1 MRDLNSAVRKN
12 GLLLGLLFGVLMLI
26 IDILKMCYLAYVPGR
41 PIVTYIV
48 LYPVYYIVF
57 FGTALL
63 FISRLRNNI
72 GRYWNL
78 KQAITGIFI
87 MLFVSSFVWNNG
99 INIVSGYIAP
109 ELAQQANTSFIEARK
124 QAMASKGTTPKKMA
138 EEEANM
144 RRTFE
149 EGSHVTVS
157 SFFKSLAVSAVLV
170 FAVSSLLG
178 ILFKRE
184 GTPATDNG

>member
-1 MRDLNSAVRKN
+1 MRDLDGAVRKN
-12 GLLLGLLFGVLMLI
+12 GLVLGLLFGALMLI
-26 IDILKMCYLAYVPGR
+26 IDILKMCYLAYAPGK
-41 PIVTYIV
+41 PIITFIV

-57 FGTALL
+57 FGAALL

-72 GRYWNL
+72 GRFWNL

-99 INIVSGYIAP
+99 LTVFSGYVAP
-109 ELAQQANTSFIEARK
+109 ELAQKAHTSFIEARK
-124 QAMASKGTTPKKMA
+124 QAMASSGTPAKKMA

-144 RRTFE
+144 QRTFE
-149 EGSHVTVS
+149 EGSHVTIG
-157 SFFKSLAVSAVLV
+157 SFFRSLAVSAILV
-170 FAVSSLLG
+170 FAVSALLG

-184 GTPATDNG
+184 GRPTTDNG